1 MNANGTGISELNWN
15 FQFCRKNN
23 LQRIL
28 RVLVIHDIKVRKT
41 LQLIH
46 QVQIVTLPLHQIS
59 TSRIHTYVRYSYMC
73 TLVNLNNVI
82 ENKLRNSG
90 SG

>member
-15 FQFCRKNN
+15 FQFCRKDN

-46 QVQIVTLPLHQIS
+46 QVQIDTLPLHKIS
-59 TSRIHTYVRYSYMC
+59 TSPIHTYARYNYIY
-73 TLVNLNNVI
+73 TLVNLNYVI
-82 ENKLRNSG
+82 ENKLRDSG